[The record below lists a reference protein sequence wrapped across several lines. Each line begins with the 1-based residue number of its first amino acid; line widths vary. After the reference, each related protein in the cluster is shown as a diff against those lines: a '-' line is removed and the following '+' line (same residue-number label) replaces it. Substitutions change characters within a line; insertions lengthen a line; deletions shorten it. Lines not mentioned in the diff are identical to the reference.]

1 MTHAAARVKSTP
13 VRWVRV
19 LNSSSFVRLRICMSN
34 KQDKINEAKAEE
46 PDNVTAEGFFRSNRN
61 GDTKVELLT
70 LVKAQ
75 LPLFLQG

>member
-1 MTHAAARVKSTP
+1 
-13 VRWVRV
+13 
-19 LNSSSFVRLRICMSN
+19 MSN

-46 PDNVTAEGFFRSNRN
+46 PNNVMTKGFFRSNRN
-61 GDTKVELLT
+61 GDTKVELLN

>member
-1 MTHAAARVKSTP
+1 
-13 VRWVRV
+13 
-19 LNSSSFVRLRICMSN
+19 MSN
-34 KQDKINEAKAEE
+34 KQDEINEAKAEG
-46 PDNVTAEGFFRSNRN
+46 PDNITAEGFFRPNRN